1 MLLSFSDGFT
11 AVIYNKSQQPPKRL
25 LACAQYEIGSE
36 TKKVP
41 FTQWVNDTVKTL
53 ITVFGTRPNSDTNT
67 IIIADCFAIVNLFA
81 KERGK

>member
-1 MLLSFSDGFT
+1 MTKASNLKETAGF
-11 AVIYNKSQQPPKRL
+11 VPNYKF
-25 LACAQYEIGSE
+25 GSE

-67 IIIADCFAIVNLFA
+67 VIISDCFAIVNLFA
-81 KERGK
+81 KERAREI